1 MKGLIDSLR
10 LRWQE
15 WTGEEDTPL
24 DGDTC
29 AWVASMFIHGIAFIV
44 LFFLVIMPGKEQI
57 ELRVEFDPADEEEV
71 EIVELTEVV
80 YEEDPSE
87 MLGAASADAT
97 EIAQVESLEIAD
109 YIDVQVE
116 PIVTEV
122 AITEVRMDTSL
133 SVSPVQSHRNV
144 MGARV
149 GDGTTGA
156 AGAVDRITYEIL
168 ESLQQRKTLVVWMFD
183 STLSLKQQR
192 DAISSRFAKIYDELG
207 VLREGNH
214 DSFTKHDDLPLLS
227 AIVSYGEKVELV
239 TEEPTDDVAK
249 LRELVMAIEN
259 DASGQENTF
268 TAVGTSAEY
277 FASWRTQ
284 KRRNVMLIAV
294 TDEVGTDERRLD
306 EALAV
311 VQRHQ
316 MPVYVV
322 GVPAPFGRKEVPFR
336 YVNEDPQYE
345 DTEYWIDV
353 HQGPESLRPETVQ
366 LAFWGS
372 NREQEA
378 YELIDS
384 GFGPFSLTRLCVESG
399 GIYFSVH
406 PNRSGTARTAGRAGR
421 GQTEANTTLLYKF
434 WDPAVMRPYAPDY
447 VSARAYDQALAASP
461 TRRALVLASEMGANA
476 MSNPETRFVVDA
488 NGSLG
493 EAALEAQ
500 KQGAVLEPKLERIH
514 EVLKQGEKDRPK
526 LTGPRWQAGYDLAMG
541 RVLAARVRTE
551 GYNHMVAEVK
561 NGKKFKDPKNN
572 TWVLVHSDETSS
584 TSTLQTMA
592 DAARMYLKR
601 VVDEHPDTPWAYLAA
616 KELETPLG
624 WSWKEEFTPPPAMRM
639 GAGNGNANPN
649 PNDALNMLNRKPRAP
664 RPNL

>member
-24 DGDTC
+24 DGDTV

-239 TEEPTDDVAK
+239 TKEPTDDVAK
-249 LRELVMAIEN
+249 LREVVMAIEN

-277 FASWRTQ
+277 FATWRTQ

-294 TDEVGTDERRLD
+294 TDEVGSDERRLD

-336 YVNEDPQYE
+336 FVNEDPQYE
-345 DTEYWIDV
+345 DTEYWIPV

-421 GQTEANTTLLYKF
+421 GQTPANTTLLYRF
-434 WDPAVMRPYAPDY
+434 WDPAIMRPYAPDY
-447 VSARAYDQALAASP
+447 VTMRAYDQSLAASP
-461 TRRALVLASEMGANA
+461 TRMALVRAAEMGADA
-476 MSNPETRFVVDA
+476 MGNPETRFVVDA

-514 EVLKQGEKDRPK
+514 EVLKQGEKDRPN
-526 LTGPRWQAGYDLAMG
+526 LTGLRWQAGYDLAMG
-541 RVLAARVRTE
+541 RILAARVRTE
-551 GYNHMVAEVK
+551 GYNHMVAEIK

-572 TWVLVHSDETSS
+572 TWILVHSDETSS

-601 VVDEHPDTPWAYLAA
+601 VVDEHPDTPWAYLAT

-624 WSWKEEFTPPPAMRM
+624 WSWKEEFTPPPPMNM
-639 GAGNGNANPN
+639 GAGNGNAPN
-649 PNDALNMLNRKPRAP
+649 PNDNLNMLNRKPRAP
-664 RPNL
+664 KPKL